1 VYTLFFWTK
10 NKKTL
15 FYFYLKDLTKSFKKK
30 RCLSFL
36 LDHFGSIS
44 AKRLDNLPCQDEDE
58 EEEEVDQTADVEEIE
73 PDDEEPWAP
82 NGGFQKW
89 G

>member
-1 VYTLFFWTK
+1 MTSL
-10 NKKTL
+10 
-15 FYFYLKDLTKSFKKK
+15 KKK
-30 RCLSFL
+30 GVFPFL

>member
-1 VYTLFFWTK
+1 M
-10 NKKTL
+10 
-15 FYFYLKDLTKSFKKK
+15 
-30 RCLSFL
+30 
-36 LDHFGSIS
+36 LDRFGSIS